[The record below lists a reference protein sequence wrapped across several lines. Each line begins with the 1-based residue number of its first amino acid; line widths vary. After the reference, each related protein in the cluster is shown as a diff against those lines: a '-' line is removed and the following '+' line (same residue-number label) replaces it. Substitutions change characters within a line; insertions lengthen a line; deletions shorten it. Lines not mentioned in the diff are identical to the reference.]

1 MVAGNGDD
9 GFIGSACR
17 AIEEYNKSLA
27 FDSIARLKIEHH
39 LFRRFMKIDGNK
51 THMLAYMPF
60 SMKKSDSALDFFG
73 SQRF

>member
-1 MVAGNGDD
+1 
-9 GFIGSACR
+9 
-17 AIEEYNKSLA
+17 
-27 FDSIARLKIEHH
+27 
-39 LFRRFMKIDGNK
+39 MKIDGNK